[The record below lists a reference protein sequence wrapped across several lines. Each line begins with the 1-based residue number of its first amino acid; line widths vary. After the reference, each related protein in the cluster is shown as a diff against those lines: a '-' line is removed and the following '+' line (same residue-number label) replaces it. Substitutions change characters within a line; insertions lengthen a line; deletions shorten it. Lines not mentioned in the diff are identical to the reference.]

1 MATDRADVLE
11 NELLFVGLVGQA
23 LLQALVI
30 LIWKTQHIQ
39 TDEE

>member
-23 LLQALVI
+23 LQQALVI
-30 LIWKTQHIQ
+30 LIWKKQHIR